1 MFKFRRSIAAVTAVA
16 AISLAAPS
24 AMAAPAPASSLSSNA
39 TASSKIGEFLGASDS
54 ERGVW
59 GSSKGADEATG
70 EKPTPFTWLW
80 YGYTLAAT
88 AGLIGTTIALMP
100 TTSSRQPL
108 LQAST

>member
-39 TASSKIGEFLGASDS
+39 TASSKIGDALNASPS
-54 ERGVW
+54 ERGVF
-59 GSSKGADEATG
+59 GSSKGEGADT
-70 EKPTPFTWLW
+70 FTWLW

-88 AGLIGTTIALMP
+88 AGLIGTT
-100 TTSSRQPL
+100 
-108 LQAST
+108 

>member
-39 TASSKIGEFLGASDS
+39 TASSKIGDFLNASDS

-59 GSSKGADEATG
+59 GSDKGAGATTFG
-70 EKPTPFTWLW
+70 WLW

-88 AGLIGTTIALMP
+88 AGLIGTAVALNADNIE
-100 TTSSRQPL
+100 
-108 LQAST
+108 QAAAAAGIDLKLPF

>member
-24 AMAAPAPASSLSSNA
+24 AFAEPVDNGTL
-39 TASSKIGEFLGASDS
+39 SSKIGDALNASPS

-70 EKPTPFTWLW
+70 AEPTPFSWLW
-80 YGYTLAAT
+80 YGYTIAAT
-88 AGLIGTTIALMP
+88 VGLIGSAIALNADNIENAAAAHGIDLKLP
-100 TTSSRQPL
+100 F
-108 LQAST
+108 